1 MYKVQ
6 LFTNYASGNRLAG
19 GYLTVADS
27 VKININLLKTKNG
40 GMFVSFPSY
49 QNKAGEWVN
58 YVNTVSKE
66 ANEELTRAVVA
77 EYEKITGTGSRDNPE
92 DRRVDYSSSYE
103 ERKSPTQ
110 PEPIK
115 SSGGVPSGRP
125 F

>member
-6 LFTNYASGNRLAG
+6 LFTTYAKGNRLAG

-27 VKININLLKTKNG
+27 VKINISLLKTKNG

-66 ANEELTRAVVA
+66 ANEELTRAVVS

-92 DRRVDYSSSYE
+92 DIRVDYSSSTY
-103 ERKSPTQ
+103 ERKEVVQ
-110 PEPIK
+110 PEPIQQA
-115 SSGGVPSGRP
+115 SHIPSGRP